1 MKNKKPD
8 ITHTLVDR
16 ARNMRK
22 EPTEEENKLWHVYL
36 KKIRPRFTRQKII
49 GSYIVDFYCPKLK
62 IVIEIDGVQHYLEEN
77 TDYEKRRE
85 KYLENKGYKLLR
97 FYNSD
102 INKELKNTE
111 ATIYFTCVERAKE
124 LGVGFDVTFTEEKQ

>member
-1 MKNKKPD
+1 M
-8 ITHTLVDR
+8 
-16 ARNMRK
+16 
-22 EPTEEENKLWHVYL
+22 
-36 KKIRPRFTRQKII
+36 
-49 GSYIVDFYCPKLK
+49 DFYCPKLK

-77 TDYEKRRE
+77 TEYEKRRE

-102 INKELKNTE
+102 INKKLKITQT
-111 ATIYFTCVERAKE
+111 TIYYTCVERAKE